1 VAADSAGASWADLW
15 PLDQR
20 IAFLNHG
27 SFGSCPRAV
36 LGAQQQIRDRM
47 EREPVQFF
55 VRELERML
63 DAAREAL
70 ASFIGADPEG
80 LAFVPN
86 ATSGV
91 NTVLRSLRFRAG
103 DELLTT
109 NHAYN
114 ACRNSLEFTAANFGA
129 RVEVADIPFPI
140 GAPEEALDRVMAK
153 VSPRTRLALLD
164 HITSPTA
171 LIMPIRAMVAA
182 LTERG
187 VDTLVDGAHAPGMV
201 ALNIRSIDAT
211 FYAGNCHKWLCAPKG
226 AGFLYVREDRRADTH
241 PLSISHGMN
250 SERKNRSRFRL
261 EFDWT
266 GTDDPSAFLCVPEAL
281 RFLGEL
287 LPGGWPE
294 LLRHNHELVIAG
306 RNSLCEA
313 LGIAAPAPNEML
325 GSMAALPI
333 SDGSRE
339 PPTSSLYTDPQQ
351 FRLFEEFGV
360 EVPIVPWPGPPKR
373 LIRISAQIYNDA
385 SHYHRLAF
393 GLRQILKP
401 T

>member
-1 VAADSAGASWADLW
+1 MAPDGAGGADLW
-15 PLDQR
+15 SLDPR

-27 SFGSCPRAV
+27 SFGACPRPV
-36 LGAQQQIRDRM
+36 LAAQQKFRDRM

-55 VRELERML
+55 VHELEPML
-63 DAAREAL
+63 DAARAAL
-70 ASFIGADPEG
+70 ASFVGADPEG

-91 NTVLRSLRFRAG
+91 NTVLRSLRLQRG

-114 ACRNSLEFTAANFGA
+114 ACRNGLEFTAANFGA

-140 GAPEEALDRVMAK
+140 GTPEEALDRLMAK

-171 LIMPIRAMVAA
+171 LIMPIRRMVAA

-201 ALNIRSIDAT
+201 ALDLRSIGAT
-211 FYAGNCHKWLCAPKG
+211 YYAGNCHKWICAPKG
-226 AGFLYVREDRRADTH
+226 AGFLHVREDRRAGTH
-241 PLSISHGMN
+241 PLSISHGWN
-250 SERKNRSRFRL
+250 SERKDRSRFRL

-266 GTDDPSAFLCVPEAL
+266 GTDDPSAFLCVPEAI

-287 LPGGWPE
+287 LPGGWSE
-294 LLRHNHELVIAG
+294 LMQHNHELAIAA
-306 RNSLCEA
+306 RNILCDA
-313 LGIAAPAPNEML
+313 LGIPAPAPDEML

-339 PPTSSLYTDPQQ
+339 PPTSSLYADPQQ
-351 FRLFEEFGV
+351 IQLFKQFGV

-373 LIRISAQIYNDA
+373 LIRISAQIYNEL
-385 SHYHRLAF
+385 SHYHRLAV
-393 GLRQILKP
+393 GVQEILMP